1 MTSSTLILCQYTTYQ
16 YYKSYARLRLTAT
29 MSRQTL
35 GNRITS
41 LIQCCQSKKPA
52 LLPKLPEVGQPT
64 TKAMPCTHTPPCLMH
79 AKKWRVFFSARQD
92 QCILFAQ
99 HVVCLKTLS
108 KKMEFG
114 GPVCRKYDKKS
125 KGFYSNNN
133 IPHLCTSSH
142 TRELNKLKTTTF
154 N

>member
-1 MTSSTLILCQYTTYQ
+1 MISSTLILCYQ

-64 TKAMPCTHTPPCLMH
+64 TKGMPCTHTPPCLMH

-108 KKMEFG
+108 KKWNSEAQCAENMIKNQKVFI
-114 GPVCRKYDKKS
+114 V
-125 KGFYSNNN
+125 
-133 IPHLCTSSH
+133 
-142 TRELNKLKTTTF
+142 TTTSPTYVLAAIPE
-154 N
+154 NLTS

>member
-1 MTSSTLILCQYTTYQ
+1 MISSTLILCQYNTYQ

-108 KKMEFG
+108 KKWNSEAQCAENMIKNQKVFI
-114 GPVCRKYDKKS
+114 V
-125 KGFYSNNN
+125 
-133 IPHLCTSSH
+133 
-142 TRELNKLKTTTF
+142 TTTSPTYVLAAIPE
-154 N
+154 NLTS